1 MLKRNIEFSSFFFL
15 LIISIASTNLYNR
28 YSKSI
33 DENYKTV
40 INNIYFE
47 KTINHIFDNLTPRY
61 KNINHIIANGE
72 TFDKILNSYSITSD
86 EITKIKKEL
95 NGNYD
100 LNNLKNNLNIIFTI
114 DETNNKKITYFMFPF
129 SRTEKIQLT
138 RNLETDLFEK
148 KKL

>member
-114 DETNNKKITYFMFPF
+114 DETNNKKLLISCFPF
-129 SRTEKIQLT
+129 QEQKRF
-138 RNLETDLFEK
+138 N
-148 KKL
+148 

>member
-1 MLKRNIEFSSFFFL
+1 MMIFNLKKTLKLLKRNIEFSSFFFL

-86 EITKIKKEL
+86 EITKIKKV
-95 NGNYD
+95 
-100 LNNLKNNLNIIFTI
+100 T
-114 DETNNKKITYFMFPF
+114 T
-129 SRTEKIQLT
+129 
-138 RNLETDLFEK
+138 
-148 KKL
+148 